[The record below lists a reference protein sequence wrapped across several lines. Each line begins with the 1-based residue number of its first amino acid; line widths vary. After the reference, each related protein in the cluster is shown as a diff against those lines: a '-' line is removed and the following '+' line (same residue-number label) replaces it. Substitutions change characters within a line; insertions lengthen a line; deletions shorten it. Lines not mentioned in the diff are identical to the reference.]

1 MQESTRSIRHIL
13 LTGLVLAS
21 MPLLAAAQARQSGF
35 PGHCANNG
43 SAMQHDMPPPPPP
56 GMMGRHDPATKVAPA
71 PFSDLGLNDAQEKK
85 IAELMQAQ
93 SPAICE
99 KEQLVQETVLAL
111 HRLTASNNFDAAK
124 ARATAES
131 HGKAVAEL
139 SYLHAEI
146 QSKVWT
152 ILSKEQRKQLEERQN
167 HPPRPRK

>member
-21 MPLLAAAQARQSGF
+21 MPLWAAAQPGQFSF
-35 PGHCANNG
+35 SGHCTNNG
-43 SAMQHDMPPPPPP
+43 SAMQHDIPPPPPP
-56 GMMGRHDPATKVAPA
+56 GMMGGHGPAPEAVPA
-71 PFSDLGLNDAQEKK
+71 PFSDLSLNDTQGKK

-93 SPAICE
+93 SSAICE
-99 KEQLVQETVLAL
+99 KEQLVQETMLAL

-131 HGKAVAEL
+131 HGKAIAEL